1 MFVEMTIFRRQ
12 QGIDQ
17 QIREAVALNKQTLF
31 AVGRL
36 QHGDQARIETEETEL
51 AVVIHILDSVQTIA
65 IKGQT
70 RAHLPFFTVREIER
84 TADHLDTVGL
94 YRVFARARHRAHL
107 AILRGVEQAHHFI
120 FADLHI
126 RLKVDHPAI
135 NRGGQIPDFTVDA
148 AADFLIE
155 VDAIGGNQHR
165 ADDPN
170 LNQQP

>member
-1 MFVEMTIFRRQ
+1 MFVEMAVFRRQ

-107 AILRGVEQAHHFI
+107 TILRGVEQAHHFV

-135 NRGGQIPDFTVDA
+135 NRRGQIPDFTVDA

-155 VDAIGGNQHR
+155 VDAIGGNQHC